1 MSSCTYIHTLGIGAK
16 LEVGAIRGVGVRSVK
31 QGCRKEREGGRDG
44 GTEGGKEG
52 ASLDPSAG

>member
-1 MSSCTYIHTLGIGAK
+1 MLEIGV
-16 LEVGAIRGVGVRSVK
+16 LRGVGVRSVK
-31 QGCRKEREGGRDG
+31 QGCRKEREGEKEG